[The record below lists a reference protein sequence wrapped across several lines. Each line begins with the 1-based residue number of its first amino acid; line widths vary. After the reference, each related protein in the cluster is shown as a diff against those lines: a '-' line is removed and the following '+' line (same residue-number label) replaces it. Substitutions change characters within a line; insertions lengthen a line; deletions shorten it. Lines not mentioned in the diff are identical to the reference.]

1 MAGRV
6 RATLSSLLIL
16 SSALIFPTL
25 ASGGATKVVQG
36 QKTWCVAKPSADE
49 ATLAANLNFACS
61 QVDCSVLQ
69 WGWTCF
75 YPDTLVSHASIA
87 MNLYYQSKGK
97 NYWNCYFKGSALIV
111 TTDPS
116 ESDSLEKHDQERTTS
131 CC

>member
-16 SSALIFPTL
+16 SSALLLPSL
-25 ASGGATKVVQG
+25 VSGGATKVVQG
-36 QKTWCVAKPSADE
+36 QKTWCIAKPSADE

-69 WGWTCF
+69 RGWSCF
-75 YPDTLVSHASIA
+75 YPDNLMSHASIA
-87 MNLYYQSKGK
+87 MNLYYQSKGR

-116 ESDSLEKHDQERTTS
+116 FGS
-131 CC
+131 CVYAYA